1 MSLKKIWL
9 YAALVTALCGAVAL
23 GWYLKSRDALGRP
36 SPPMQPRYETAGMRL
51 KWPPT
56 VSPTEEY
63 LTPDGGIVYLT
74 YEQFR
79 AANIGAALPIA
90 GYDKKLAAA
99 YAEPDPDKQA
109 RMLADIIDS
118 TPKSEEGDATA
129 LALFSLVWGVLTAP
143 PQTPARVEAKARVD
157 EAIGCRFIPQGK
169 LAEKRIPPCKSRASL
184 LPTYIALAAS
194 GAPLLFALVA
204 TLLRRKNRTTSP
216 AGSGE
221 KPKERAAG

>member
-23 GWYLKSRDALGRP
+23 GWYLKSRATLGRP

-51 KWPPT
+51 KWVPT

-63 LTPDGGIVYLT
+63 LTPDGTIVYLT

-79 AANIGAALPIA
+79 AANIGASLPIA

-99 YAEPDPDKQA
+99 YAERDPDKQGK
-109 RMLADIIDS
+109 MLADVIES
-118 TPKSEEGDATA
+118 VPKSEDGDATA
-129 LALFSLVWGVLTAP
+129 LALFSLVWGALTAP
-143 PQTPARVEAKARVD
+143 PQTAARVEAKARVD
-157 EAIGCRFIPQGK
+157 EAIGCRFIPEGK
-169 LAEKRIPPCKSRASL
+169 LAEKRIPPCKTRASL
-184 LPTYIALAAS
+184 LPSYIALGAG

-204 TLLRRKNRTTSP
+204 TLVRKKKV
-216 AGSGE
+216 A
-221 KPKERAAG
+221 KAA